1 MENPII
7 RYLVIIAFIFIP
19 YLGAAENFNG
29 TYALKGYSCNDPGLF
44 SRTIKGEEFYN
55 DESYCT
61 LQSKTNVRGMNA
73 LLFDAKCSSEGEE
86 YIQRVMLMK
95 GYEKVIYIIQDGWVG
110 EFLRCD

>member
-1 MENPII
+1 MI
-7 RYLVIIAFIFIP
+7 RFLITFAFIFIP
-19 YLGAAENFNG
+19 NLGAAENFNG
-29 TYALKGYSCNDPGLF
+29 RYALKGYSCDDPGLF
-44 SRTIKGEEFYN
+44 SRTIKGVELYN

-73 LLFDAKCSSEGEE
+73 LLFDAMCSSEGEE

-110 EFLRCD
+110 EFNRCD